1 MLTMKE
7 MDYVLHD
14 KSEHPSED
22 LTPLVT
28 SHYTLLI
35 NQVACDKHGF
45 IDECVSC
52 LENTIFSLSLC

>member
-1 MLTMKE
+1 

-35 NQVACDKHGF
+35 NHVACDKHGF
-45 IDECVSC
+45 IDECVSY

>member
-1 MLTMKE
+1 
-7 MDYVLHD
+7 MDYVQHD

-22 LTPLVT
+22 LTPLLT

-35 NQVACDKHGF
+35 NHAASDKHRF

-52 LENTIFSLSLC
+52 LENTIFFF